1 MRAYRDPS
9 WVTLA
14 RVTLR
19 DPLAS
24 SLVQRDEAA
33 RVLAK
38 AALAVASGNVRDRE
52 LAEVVAS
59 HLGLNLNGG
68 EDLFR
73 LASRFGDKA
82 EGSNGAHGRIGT
94 GKASHC
100 YVYPGVA
107 AVGGAQ

>member
-1 MRAYRDPS
+1 M
-9 WVTLA
+9 TLA
-14 RVTLR
+14 LVTLR
-19 DPLAS
+19 DPLAN

-73 LASRFGDKA
+73 LASW
-82 EGSNGAHGRIGT
+82 GR
-94 GKASHC
+94 
-100 YVYPGVA
+100 
-107 AVGGAQ
+107 

>member
-1 MRAYRDPS
+1 M
-9 WVTLA
+9 TLA

-73 LASRFGDKA
+73 LASRFITRRRG
-82 EGSNGAHGRIGT
+82 ETVYSGRVGAGKVT
-94 GKASHC
+94 GWD
-100 YVYPGVA
+100 VYPGVA